1 MKKNLF
7 FTLLFSGLFL
17 LSCGDGK
24 EKTDVTRYVDPNIG
38 SVSHLLQ
45 IKHPT
50 VHRPHSMARVYPV
63 TQPGLMDRYFSDKI
77 FGFAV
82 NMPAY
87 RRGHITEFMVTSGN
101 LSVSHDEN
109 ASVYDHDHEILHPWY
124 HQVWLEDYDII
135 ADWTTTERAVIYR
148 FTPERDEPLNVLFR
162 STEDA
167 SFEIVNGN
175 AIRGWDTF
183 FDTRQYFYAEFSH
196 DINEYGILEN
206 EEFIEDGKMV
216 QGSETGAYAI
226 YNDPE
231 GPLEVRIGISYIDWD
246 QAKDNLHRE
255 TSGRSFDDVREE
267 GYSIWKDALE
277 KIMVSGG
284 TERQKRIFYTA
295 LYRSYERMV
304 DISEYGRYYSGYD
317 NRVHESDQPFY
328 VDDWLWDTFRSLH
341 TLRLIFEPERQ
352 TQMAQSYVDMYEQ
365 SGWLPEF
372 PQVFGD
378 YPAMIG
384 FNSAALIWDTYQKG
398 QRDFDYEKA
407 YEGMRKNALE
417 ATMLPWRTGPAGTL
431 DRFYHENGWFPAIP
445 EGTEETVDMV
455 HDFEKRQAV
464 ALTLEHSYSDWC
476 TAQLA
481 RELGRTEDY
490 ELFMERS
497 QNYRNVFN
505 PETGFMSPKNAEGEW
520 IEPFSPQLSGG
531 LGGRL
536 YFAENNSWIWT
547 FSVLHDIPGLMGLMG
562 GKEAFADR
570 LDALFNEPS
579 SVHKFRF
586 LSQFP
591 DGTGL
596 IGMFPAGNEPSCH
609 VPYLYNY
616 AGYPWKTQR
625 RIRQVMNNWFDDKP
639 QGIPGDED
647 GGSLSSWYVL
657 SALGFYPVTPGTGL
671 YAIGSPFFEEARIK
685 LSNGETFT
693 VEAVDCSQRNK
704 YIQSASLNGEPLNRS
719 WLTHEEITS
728 GGKLRF
734 IMGDRPNKE
743 WAADFSYD
751 QMY

>member
-1 MKKNLF
+1 MACKN
-7 FTLLFSGLFL
+7 SGE
-17 LSCGDGK
+17 SV
-24 EKTDVTRYVDPNIG
+24 DVTQYVDPNIG
-38 SVSHLLQ
+38 TVSHLLQ

-63 TQPGLMDRYFSDKI
+63 TQPGLMDRYFSDRI

-87 RRGHITEFMVTSGN
+87 RRGHVTEFMVTSGN
-101 LSVSHDEN
+101 LSVSHEEN
-109 ASVYDHDHEILHPWY
+109 AAVFDHDHEILHPWY

-148 FTPERDEPLNVLFR
+148 FKPERDEPFNVLFR
-162 STEDA
+162 STEEA

-183 FDTRQYFYAEFSH
+183 FDTRQYFYAEFSS
-196 DINEYGILEN
+196 DITDFGIMKN
-206 EEFIEDGKMV
+206 DEFQEGLRRI

-226 YNDPE
+226 YDHLD
-231 GPLEVRIGISYIDWD
+231 GPLEVRIGISYIDED
-246 QAKDNLHRE
+246 QARDNLNRE
-255 TSGRSFDDVREE
+255 TSGRSFDDVKDE
-267 GYSIWKDALE
+267 GYRVWKEALE
-277 KIMVSGG
+277 KIMISGAS
-284 TERQKRIFYTA
+284 EREMRVFYTA

-317 NRVHESDQPFY
+317 HRVHESDQPFY

-341 TLRLIFEPERQ
+341 PLRLIIEPEMQ
-352 TQMAQSYVDMYEQ
+352 THMVQSYVDMYEQ

-372 PQVFGD
+372 PQVSGD

-384 FNSAALIWDTYQKG
+384 FNSAVLIWDTYQKG
-398 QRDFDYEKA
+398 HRDFDYRKA
-407 YEGMRKNALE
+407 YEGMKKNALE
-417 ATMLPWRTGPAGTL
+417 ATMLPWRRGPAGPL
-431 DRFYHENGWFPAIP
+431 DRFYHENGWFPAIGP
-445 EGTEETVDMV
+445 DTEETVDMV

-476 TAQLA
+476 VAQMA
-481 RELGRTEDY
+481 RELGKNGDY
-490 ELFMERS
+490 EYFMKRS
-497 QNYRNVFN
+497 RNYRNVFN
-505 PETGFMSPKNAEGEW
+505 PETRFMSPKDADGEW
-520 IEPFSPQLSGG
+520 IEPFCPQLSGG

-547 FSVLHDIPGLMGLMG
+547 FSVLHDIPGLIELMG
-562 GKEAFADR
+562 GNEAFVER

-579 SVHKFRF
+579 KVHKFRF

-591 DGTGL
+591 DATGL
-596 IGMFPAGNEPSCH
+596 MGMFPAGNEPSCH
-609 VPYLYNY
+609 VPFLYNY

-625 RIRQVMNNWFDDKP
+625 RIREVMNSWFHDIP

-647 GGSLSSWYVL
+647 GGSLSSWYIL
-657 SALGFYPVTPGTGL
+657 SALGFYPVTPGSGL
-671 YAIGSPFFEEARIK
+671 YAIGSPFFEEARIE
-685 LSNGETFT
+685 LPNGKNFT
-693 VEAVDCSQRNK
+693 VEAVNCSRRNK
-704 YIQSASLNGEPLNRS
+704 YIQSATLNGEDLNRS
-719 WLTHEEITS
+719 WLTHEEITT

-743 WAADFSYD
+743 WAASFTYD
-751 QMY
+751 QM